1 MFDMGARIKQIRKD
15 RNIKLIN
22 LAHDSGISQP
32 SLSNV
37 ENGKKTLSIETLE
50 KVCDALGVSLSEFFS
65 PQQKELPPKQYEL
78 LQAVE
83 HLSDTQLD
91 SLINLINSFKK

>member
-1 MFDMGARIKQIRKD
+1 MFDVGARLKEIRQE
-15 RNIKLIN
+15 RHIKLLN
-22 LAHDSGISQP
+22 LAHDSGVSHP
-32 SLSNV
+32 SICNV
-37 ENGKKTLSIETLE
+37 ENGKKTFSIKTLE

-65 PQQKELPPKQYEL
+65 PQQNELPPKQYEL
-78 LQAVE
+78 LQAAQ

>member
-1 MFDMGARIKQIRKD
+1 MFNVGLRLKQIRKE
-15 RNIKLIN
+15 RNIKLVN

-37 ENGKKTLSIETLE
+37 ENGKKSLSIVTLE
-50 KVCDALGVSLSEFFS
+50 KVCDALGVSLSDFFS
-65 PQQKELPPKQYEL
+65 TQQNELPPKQYDL
-78 LQAVE
+78 LQAAQ